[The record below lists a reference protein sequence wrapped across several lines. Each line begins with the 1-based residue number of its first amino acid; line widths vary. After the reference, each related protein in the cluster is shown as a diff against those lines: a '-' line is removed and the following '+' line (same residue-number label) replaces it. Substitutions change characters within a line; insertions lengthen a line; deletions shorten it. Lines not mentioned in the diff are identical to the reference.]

1 MAVSRFRWRGLGV
14 YDGERMV
21 GRSHE
26 RSCRWHWVVPVFIL
40 AGCGLDG
47 EPSVPCGS
55 MIDLTADGE
64 RSFLPDSKTVL
75 ALSQSDG
82 GITVVRECDI
92 TSEDCDGEVSVM
104 TLQQSAHPT
113 ALALGSTGDT
123 VYYVDEGDLLAIDL
137 VGDKTPKAA
146 AIGGDVGRLIGS
158 LRGDDWV
165 LVENSTGEVSAV
177 RFDRTQRTFTVQP
190 LDLPGKSQVVA
201 LGDRTAV
208 ARVSKAGRDEL
219 YLVRINPTK
228 QFDNGGWAAAGRVEF
243 LGATVGA
250 ASRIEIVAGD
260 KPDANEPFPNTPY
273 DRLVVVSSGSG
284 LAATTT
290 IYSVLDGEVV
300 DQFWGAVQ
308 SGTRD
313 LAETP
318 GLSGVSP
325 DGTKLAYITRRGS
338 LAVRDLETQGSCM
351 VRSSDAGT
359 HTLAGFSNSGTML
372 FQAEDGDFGQ
382 NVFSYDPASRNLASL
397 TEGDTKRVLSGVPGN
412 LTPESPWAVVSL
424 SGLYGA
430 QEDGLDLPLGINTQ
444 DVTFLPRR
452 DNEELWLLEASDG
465 EGSSTEIRLRRIAA
479 GEDGGVGL
487 TFDVDSD
494 PTVSGGATNS
504 AGFVEHYN
512 HRSRLCL
519 SSGALGHFSRSCSSQ
534 DEPRAWIASG
544 IPQPDEP

>member
-1 MAVSRFRWRGLGV
+1 MLP
-14 YDGERMV
+14 
-21 GRSHE
+21 
-26 RSCRWHWVVPVFIL
+26 VVIL

-64 RSFLPDSKTVL
+64 RSFLPDGKTVL

-92 TSEDCDGEVSVM
+92 TSEMCDGEVVVE
-104 TLQQSAHPT
+104 TLQMSAHPS

-165 LVENSTGEVSAV
+165 LVETSTGVMSAV
-177 RFDRTQRTFTVQP
+177 RFDRTTRAFTLHT
-190 LDLPGKSQVVA
+190 LDLPDGAQIIS

-208 ARVSKAGRDEL
+208 ARVVKDGYDEL
-219 YLVRINPTK
+219 YLVRVNPTK
-228 QFDNGGWAAAGRVEF
+228 HFDNGGWDAAGRVEY
-243 LGATVGA
+243 LGATIGR
-250 ASRIEIVAGD
+250 ASRVDIVAGER
-260 KPDANEPFPNTPY
+260 PDANEPFPDTPY

-284 LAATTT
+284 MTATTT

-300 DQFWGAVQ
+300 DQFWGSVR
-308 SGTRD
+308 SGTVA
-313 LAETP
+313 LSNTP

-325 DGTKLAYITRRGS
+325 DGSKLAYITRRGS
-338 LAVRDLETQGSCM
+338 LAIRDLETQGSCM

-359 HTLAGFSNSGTML
+359 HTLAGFSNSGNML
-372 FQAEDGDFGQ
+372 FQAENNDFDQ
-382 NVFSYDPASRNLASL
+382 NVFSYDPASRNLAAL
-397 TEGDTKRVLSGVPGN
+397 TEGDTKRILTGVPGLMPN
-412 LTPESPWAVVSL
+412 DDPWAVVSL

-430 QEDGLDLPLGINTQ
+430 QEEGLDLPLGFDTR

-452 DNEELWLLEASDG
+452 DSDELWLLEATDG
-465 EGSSTEIRLRRIAA
+465 EGSSTEIRLRRITPGDDAQ
-479 GEDGGVGL
+479 VGMS
-487 TFDVDSD
+487 FDVDAD
-494 PTVSGGATNS
+494 PVVSGDE
-504 AGFVEHYN
+504 GFMENYN

-519 SSGALGHFSRSCSSQ
+519 SSGHLGMFSRSCSSQ
-534 DEPRAWIASG
+534 DDPRAWIQSG
-544 IPQPDEP
+544 MPQPDEP